1 MLNPKIDYTHL
12 FFAAAR
18 LGTIGVA
25 AFDYHMRDAEIV
37 AIVNAAYEMGR
48 NSDDRYEDGEK
59 TGERCASYEIDDLR
73 ETVVE
78 LRADVDRLEDEL
90 SAEYNRGYEDGKK
103 AAQGADLLAQIRAL
117 VGVETDAVAAKE
129 FAAGYDEGY
138 GRGGADAL
146 DLVTKTLGTPDEI
159 QAKILAAHSEGYAL
173 GLEAGYQDG
182 YDDGR
187 EASEWTHFGP
197 KDAE

>member
-1 MLNPKIDYTHL
+1 MLNPKIDHTHL

-18 LGTIGVA
+18 AYDIGRN
-25 AFDYHMRDAEIV
+25 AFDYHMHDAEIV

-48 NSDDRYEDGEK
+48 DSDERYEEAYEDGEK
-59 TGERCASYEIDDLR
+59 TGEIDDLR
-73 ETVVE
+73 ETVIE

-103 AAQGADLLAQIRAL
+103 AAQGTDLLAQIRAL
-117 VGVETDAVAAKE
+117 VGVETDAVAKRE